1 MITVYSFCW
10 LLNVD
15 VDVDIGHRCEKV
27 TCGGSYSWSRTI
39 PEFQYFL
46 KIIIFFHKK
55 IRFWETTMGN
65 FNTVEPRSTDTHLI
79 RKPAV
84 YNGQFRL
91 SRHWKISYDF
101 LWKVT
106 RLLETP
112 GYADTVACPL
122 QSLPLCPYQ
131 LPSCRTGSL
140 Q

>member
-27 TCGGSYSWSRTI
+27 RCGVSYSWSRTI

-91 SRHWKISYDF
+91 SHHWKISYDF

-106 RLLETP
+106 RLLETRICKHSGMSP
-112 GYADTVACPL
+112 SMSAL
-122 QSLPLCPYQ
+122 ESL
-131 LPSCRTGSL
+131 STA
-140 Q
+140 